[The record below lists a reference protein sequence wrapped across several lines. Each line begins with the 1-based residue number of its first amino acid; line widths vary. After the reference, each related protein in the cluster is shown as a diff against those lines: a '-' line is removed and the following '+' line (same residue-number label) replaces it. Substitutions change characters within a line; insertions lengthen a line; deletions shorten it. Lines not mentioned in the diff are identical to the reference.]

1 MLGKLRKLFERGPRL
16 NAAAPEERIAAL
28 DKLGDDDQDV
38 VARLFLEDD
47 DRSVRLAAL
56 AHLTAL
62 EPLRT
67 GLADASVA
75 SAVAERLATLL
86 DDDAPA
92 DLRQHPLVCRA
103 ALATATVADRAIA
116 VAQHVQPIAEQAA
129 ALADNPRPDVRL
141 AVAERAW
148 APDLLAALERAMRG
162 RDKSVHRLAKERL
175 ASLKAATLAREQED
189 ATTTQLVTAADQL
202 RHDDPHYDARRDA
215 IERDW
220 QEHLTQIA
228 ATDATLAQFGVAVR
242 DLEVT
247 RGRFAAR
254 RPAPKPVAP
263 PSSSAEF
270 EPLVAA
276 GKALAEAVDA
286 MCGEPNAAAIA
297 EFRQTAQT
305 LRTQWSAAADAQP
318 ADEGTSA
325 SFHNLM
331 STIADQLDLAE
342 RAVDLAEPT
351 QKLLAA
357 DIPATEG
364 ESEEALAAAQTEIA
378 RATKAAERLLQRYD
392 WPGDAPPPTALTA
405 LLARREQLAA
415 AAEQCAKGV
424 AASVARIAEDIA
436 TLRTHMDA
444 GEVHETVALDRKLR
458 DQVKALP
465 PAASRSLSA
474 ELAEVGARLRELRD
488 WRNFAEVPRRQAL
501 CEQMEALAEEPLE
514 VQEQADAVRALRQ
527 QWNDLGSA
535 DSRKMWQLKK
545 RFDRAAETAFQPCRD
560 HFKEQAAQ
568 RTYNLQQRQAIVAAL
583 ESYLADNDWQNADWP
598 GVSQVLRQAR
608 AEWRQYHPMD
618 RKAGKAVANRFEA
631 IAAEIHALLKAEW
644 ERNIERKEG
653 LVAEAAEVRESG
665 RTATDKANAL
675 KTLQQR
681 WKEVGPTPHKVG
693 QRLWKQFRAECD
705 VVFAARDAV
714 RDQRSQRRRG
724 IEEAESLID
733 ELERRAD
740 IDPALDRNTVA
751 QYQQRLEDL
760 EGLPNDLR
768 RRAASVVQ
776 YAERALLARR

>member
-38 VARLFLEDD
+38 VASVFLEDD
-47 DRSVRLAAL
+47 DRAVRLAAL

-75 SAVAERLATLL
+75 SAVAERLAALL
-86 DDDAPA
+86 ADDAPQ

-103 ALATATVADRAIA
+103 VLANATVADTAIA
-116 VAQHVQPIAEQAA
+116 AAEHVQPVAERAA
-129 ALADNPRPDVRL
+129 ALADNARPDVRL
-141 AVAERAW
+141 AVAERSW

-175 ASLKAATLAREQED
+175 ASLKAATGAREQED

-220 QEHLTQIA
+220 QQHLTQIA

-263 PSSSAEF
+263 PSSGAEF

-276 GKALAEAVDA
+276 GKALAEAVSA

-318 ADEGTSA
+318 AEEATSA
-325 SFHNLM
+325 NFRSLM

-342 RAVDLAEPT
+342 RAVGLAEPAE
-351 QKLLAA
+351 KLLAA
-357 DIPATEG
+357 DIPAADGEG
-364 ESEEALAAAQTEIA
+364 EEALAAAPEIA
-378 RATKAAERLLQRYD
+378 RATKAVERLLQRYD
-392 WPGDAPPPTALTA
+392 WPEDAPPPAALVA
-405 LLARREQLAA
+405 LRARREQLAA
-415 AAEQCAKGV
+415 AAEQCAEGV

-444 GEVHETVALDRKLR
+444 GEVHEAVALDRKLR

-465 PAASRSLSA
+465 PAASRSLSG
-474 ELAEVGARLRELRD
+474 ELAEVGVRLRELRD

-501 CEQMEALAEEPLE
+501 CEQMEALAESPLE

-560 HFKEQAAQ
+560 HFKDQAAQ

-583 ESYLADNDWQNADWP
+583 ESYLAENDWQNADWP

-608 AEWRQYHPMD
+608 AEWRQYYPMD

-631 IAAEIHALLKAEW
+631 VAAEIHALLKAEW
-644 ERNIERKEG
+644 DRNIERKEG

-665 RTATDKANAL
+665 RTATDKANAM

-714 RDQRSQRRRG
+714 RDQRNERRRG

-751 QYQQRLEDL
+751 QYQNRIEDL
-760 EGLPNDLR
+760 DGLPNELK

-776 YAERALLARR
+776 YAERALADRR

>member
-28 DKLGDDDQDV
+28 DKLGDDDQDA

-47 DRSVRLAAL
+47 DRAVRLAAL
-56 AHLTAL
+56 VHLTAL

-141 AVAERAW
+141 AVAERSW

-220 QEHLTQIA
+220 QQHLTQIA
-228 ATDATLAQFGVAVR
+228 ATDETLVQFGVAVR

-254 RPAPKPVAP
+254 RPAPKPVAQ
-263 PSSSAEF
+263 PSGAEF

-276 GKALAEAVDA
+276 GKALAEAA
-286 MCGEPNAAAIA
+286 GTMCGEPNAAAVA
-297 EFRQTAQT
+297 ELRQQAQT

-318 ADEGTSA
+318 ADEETSA
-325 SFHNLM
+325 SFHSLM
-331 STIADQLDLAE
+331 STVAAQLALAE
-342 RAVDLAEPT
+342 RAVGLAEPT
-351 QKLLAA
+351 EKLLAE
-357 DIPATEG
+357 DIPEAGTED
-364 ESEEALAAAQTEIA
+364 EEALAAAHREIA

-392 WPGDAPPPTALTA
+392 WPQDAPPPAALAA
-405 LLARREQLAA
+405 LRARREQLAA
-415 AAEQCAKGV
+415 AAEQCAEGV
-424 AASVARIAEDIA
+424 AASVARIAEHIA
-436 TLRTHMDA
+436 TLRANVDA
-444 GEVHETVALDRKLR
+444 GEVHEAVALDRKLR
-458 DQVKALP
+458 EQVKALP
-465 PAASRSLSA
+465 PAASRSLGA

-488 WRNFAEVPRRQAL
+488 WRSFAEVPRRQAL
-501 CEQMEALAEEPLE
+501 CEQMEALAESPLE

-535 DSRKMWQLKK
+535 DSRKVWQLKK

-631 IAAEIHALLKAEW
+631 VAAEIHALLKAEW

-760 EGLPNDLR
+760 EGLPNDLK